1 MVLFYAALAGVT
13 FLAGGVSGSL
23 WRTSPRVTSW
33 LLHFAAGV
41 VFAVLASEL
50 LPEIRSMQGHGAF
63 PVIVGFLAGACAMVL
78 LGWATGESDQGKR
91 SARGLLLVVAI
102 DVLLDGVLIGIGF
115 AGAPRTAKIIA
126 IGIATEMLP
135 MGISVARSLRESGT
149 TPLRAAMGCAG
160 LALLPVGGAAAAA
173 ALAGVAGTSLIA
185 GLLAFGAA
193 ALLYL
198 VTEELLIEA
207 HEHLQGRLDTALF
220 FLGFAAVLFL
230 DAAA

>member
-1 MVLFYAALAGVT
+1 MVLFYAAVAGAA

-23 WRTSPRVTSW
+23 WQTRGRVTSW

-50 LPEIRSMQGHGAF
+50 LPEIRSMQGHGAL
-63 PVIVGFLAGACAMVL
+63 PVVIGFVTGACGMVL
-78 LGWATGESDQGKR
+78 LGWATSENEGGER
-91 SARGLLLVVAI
+91 SARGLLVVVAI

-115 AGAPRTAKIIA
+115 AGAPRTAKLMA
-126 IGIATEMLP
+126 VGIATELLP
-135 MGISVARSLRESGT
+135 MGISLARALRESGST
-149 TPLRAAMGCAG
+149 RPRTALISAGIAA
-160 LALLPVGGAAAAA
+160 LPVAGGATAA
-173 ALAGVAGTSLIA
+173 ALAGHAGTSIIA

-207 HEHLQGRLDTALF
+207 HEHPQGRLDTALF

-230 DAAA
+230 DSVA